1 MERNEFW
8 CTGCARNLLISIQF
22 FKTSICVSSSWKLIN
37 SRWEI
42 LSWKGRTEIRVLL
55 WGLPSAVLPF
65 REVIRQ
71 ECHSRRSQEET
82 FEGQR
87 DTLDWLKQLQLDSL
101 LPGWVI
107 LSCVQVAEF
116 LSACSKDVTCRC
128 RLGTGGITCHQQWAR
143 REQNSILRGP
153 PHLPFILSLV
163 CQLEL
168 SGGEEGGCPSE

>member
-1 MERNEFW
+1 MKISKFKVGDPFLKGKDRN
-8 CTGCARNLLISIQF
+8 
-22 FKTSICVSSSWKLIN
+22 TSLAVGPTQRSS
-37 SRWEI
+37 
-42 LSWKGRTEIRVLL
+42 
-55 WGLPSAVLPF
+55 AF

-82 FEGQR
+82 FEGQH
-87 DTLDWLKQLQLDSL
+87 DTLYWLKQLQLYSL
-101 LPGWVI
+101 LPGWGI

-128 RLGTGGITCHQQWAR
+128 GLGTGGITCHQQWAH

-153 PHLPFILSLV
+153 PHPPFILSLV